1 MLLKSLSLSVL
12 LVASAALAQPVTPYR
27 PENPPQAKSDAD
39 RIVCQ
44 KEEKIG
50 TRLGAKKVCMTVSE
64 WAALKAADRERTEQI
79 QAGTCQVG
87 EGQGCLS
94 PN

>member
-1 MLLKSLSLSVL
+1 MLKSLSLTIL
-12 LVASAALAQPVTPYR
+12 FLASGAPAQPVTPYR
-27 PENPPQAKSDAD
+27 SENPPQAKSDAD
-39 RIVCQ
+39 KIICQ

-50 TRLGAKKVCMTVSE
+50 TRLGAKKVCMTVAE
-64 WAALKAADRERTEQI
+64 WAALRAADRERTEQI